1 MDQKQKILVC
11 GDVKG
16 NFKQLF
22 GRVESINKKSGP
34 FEMLL
39 CVGDFFGDNNDE
51 LIAFKNGNKVI
62 PVPTYILGPN
72 EANACPEYEN
82 LNEGEICSNLTY
94 LGKRGL
100 YTISSGIKIAYLSGI
115 EAEKSDWSFD
125 TEDVK
130 AVRNSCFINKTS
142 MGEYR
147 GIDILLTSQWP
158 FGVDDKKADKD
169 ESQAAASSKLLSWL
183 AREIKPRYH
192 FVGINGR
199 YFERLPYRNSTGS
212 NTQLELATRFIG
224 LAAVGNEEK
233 AKYIYALSIAPVDK
247 MRLMDL
253 IQKTTDETP
262 CPYDSINLMK
272 DVVSKSENN
281 SAQFFYDTNSFNDDG
296 DRNSYKKRKGLGA
309 DGDRKRQRHVFDQE
323 KCWFC
328 LSSPSVEKHM
338 VISVGDNFYLAL
350 AKGPLDENNI
360 LISSVTHIQSSSLL
374 AEDDWKELEKFKDAL
389 RKCFKAEKKVVTFF
403 ERNYKSSH
411 LLINVVA
418 VHEDAEWRIKHSFDD
433 CAEAYNLNLETLPRL
448 SEPTQLPGKGPYFYA
463 ELPDNST
470 LLTRQMKQFPLH
482 FGREVFCSD
491 TLLKCEQKI
500 DWREC
505 TISKEEET
513 ALVKRFREKFQP
525 FDFTL

>member
-1 MDQKQKILVC
+1 
-11 GDVKG
+11 
-16 NFKQLF
+16 
-22 GRVESINKKSGP
+22 
-34 FEMLL
+34 MLL
-39 CVGDFFGDNNDE
+39 CVGDFFGENNDE
-51 LIAFKNGNKVI
+51 LIAFKNGNKVV

-72 EANACPEYEN
+72 DESVSLEYQN

-115 EAEKSDWSFD
+115 EGEKSDHSFD
-125 TEDVK
+125 VEDVK

-142 MGEYR
+142 AGEYR

-158 FGVDDKKADKD
+158 FGVDNVGDQKTDKTTERHAD
-169 ESQAAASSKLLSWL
+169 SKLLSWL

-192 FVGINGR
+192 FAGMKGN
-199 YFERLPYRNSTGS
+199 YFERLPYRNSVGS
-212 NTQLELATRFIG
+212 NTQLELATRFIA
-224 LAAVGNEEK
+224 LADVGNTTK

-262 CPYDSINLMK
+262 CPYDSIDLMK
-272 DVVSKSENN
+272 DVATKSQDT

-296 DRNSYKKRKGLGA
+296 GNYNRKRKGLGF
-309 DGDRKRQRHVFDQE
+309 DEGKKRPKRVFDQE

-350 AKGPLDENNI
+350 AKGPVDETNI
-360 LISSVTHIQSSSLL
+360 LILSVTHIQSASLL
-374 AEDDWKELEKFKDAL
+374 TEEDWKELEKFKEAL
-389 RKCFKAEKKVVTFF
+389 RKYFKSEKKVVTFF

-418 VHEDAEWRIKHSFDD
+418 VNEDLDWRIKHSFDD
-433 CAEAYNLNLETLPRL
+433 RAEEYNLNLETIPRL
-448 SEPTQLPGKGPYFYA
+448 TEATQLPEKGPYFVA
-463 ELPDNST
+463 ELPDNTT
-470 LLTRQMKQFPLH
+470 LMTRQMKQFPLH
-482 FGREVFCSD
+482 FGREVFCNSS
-491 TLLKCEQKI
+491 LLNCEDKI
-500 DWREC
+500 DWRESV
-505 TISKEEET
+505 ISKEEEI
-513 ALVKRFREKFQP
+513 AMVKRFRDKFKP